1 MITNNGKK
9 QNGWAMRLLTA
20 VSDKMFSW
28 SAIHEMEISP
38 QERLMFMNFPSVG
51 WEGAF
56 VYSMTHIKQLPDQ
69 EV

>member
-1 MITNNGKK
+1 
-9 QNGWAMRLLTA
+9 MRLLTA